1 MVKLSVIIPALNEE
15 ETLPALL
22 ESLDGQTF
30 MDFETIVADADSN
43 DATVEISERHGAHV
57 VKGGMPAVGRNAGAG
72 TAEGDFLIFLD
83 ADVRVPKA
91 FLEDIYNG
99 MQRRYADLATC
110 ETRPIS
116 NVAMDQLLFDLSNS
130 VIRYTA
136 RTQPRAM
143 GFCTF
148 VTKRLFDH
156 VGGFDETITLGE
168 DHEFVKRA
176 SVVRPLHFLDRPYVE
191 VSVRRMEKEG
201 RLGYTIK
208 ALHSDLYRNIF
219 GEIRNNEVEYEFG
232 DFTKH
237 DNAGKRSVVEKLDN
251 LLLDLD
257 AGFNRL
263 AGRLSQD
270 TVDDD
275 GGPEVRR
282 SLRRTI
288 QLQIDQLKE
297 RLRE

>member
-15 ETLPALL
+15 ETLPMLL
-22 ESLDGQTF
+22 QSLDGQTF
-30 MDFETIVADADSN
+30 TEFEVIVADADSE
-43 DATVEISERHGAHV
+43 DATVEIAKRHGARV

-72 TAEGDFLIFLD
+72 TADGDFLIFLD
-83 ADVRVPKA
+83 ADVRVPKT
-91 FLEDIYNG
+91 FLEDVYNG

-110 ETRPIS
+110 KMRPIS
-116 NVAMDQLLFDLSNS
+116 DVTLDELLFGLSNS

-136 RTQPRAM
+136 RSQPRAM

-148 VTKRLFDH
+148 VTKRLFEH

-176 SVVRPLHFLDRPYVE
+176 SAVRPLHFLDRPFVE

-201 RLGYTIK
+201 RLGYSIK

-219 GEIRNNEVEYEFG
+219 GEIRNNEIEYQFG
-232 DFTKH
+232 DFARK
-237 DNAGKRSVVEKLDN
+237 DNAGERSIVEKLDN

-257 AGFNRL
+257 AGFNRF
-263 AGRLSQD
+263 AGRLSQNS
-270 TVDDD
+270 VDDD
-275 GGPEVRR
+275 DGSEARR

-288 QLQIDQLKE
+288 QLQIDQLKA